1 MNSKLTICNNI
12 NTITNIFSHQKQV
25 FSQPIIKH
33 NDEDSILIGKIKIL
47 IESLEI
53 IWPL

>member
-12 NTITNIFSHQKQV
+12 NTLTNIFLHQKRG
-25 FSQPIIKH
+25 FSQPITEH
-33 NDEDSILIGKIKIL
+33 NDEDSLLIGNSKT
-47 IESLEI
+47 ESLEI